1 MKKKVKIVRGSNPFL
16 SEACSVLSVQPQ
28 YSDREELRFD
38 FNTITKK
45 LKIFDYN
52 KTLQEQM
59 YGKSYRVIYIED
71 LQVTRE
77 EKIKKIL
84 E

>member
-1 MKKKVKIVRGSNPFL
+1 MKKKVKIVRGSNPTL
-16 SEACSVLSVQPQ
+16 SEALSVLLVQNGG
-28 YSDREELRFD
+28 EELGFN

-59 YGKSYRVIYIED
+59 YGKSYRVVYIED

>member
-1 MKKKVKIVRGSNPFL
+1 MKKKVKIVKGSNPIL
-16 SEACSVLSVQPQ
+16 SEALSVLSVH
-28 YSDREELRFD
+28 SDRELRFD

-59 YGKSYRVIYIED
+59 YGKSYRVVYIED